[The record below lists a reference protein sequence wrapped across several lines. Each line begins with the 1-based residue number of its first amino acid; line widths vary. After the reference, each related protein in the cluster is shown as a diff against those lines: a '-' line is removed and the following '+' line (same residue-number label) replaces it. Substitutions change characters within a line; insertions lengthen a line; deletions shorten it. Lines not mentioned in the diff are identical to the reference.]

1 MKSSEL
7 DGKRVDQIMFTNGEV
22 LSVSEEISMH
32 YHYEF
37 HGEYD
42 DAWVIQ
48 VDNVGNETAR
58 HNVKFIESIIWSN

>member
-1 MKSSEL
+1 MNSSEL
-7 DGKRVDQIMFTNGEV
+7 DGKMVDQIIFPNGEV
-22 LSVSEEISMH
+22 LSVNEEMRLR

-48 VDNVGNETAR
+48 VDNDGNEIAR
-58 HNVKFIESIIWSN
+58 HNVKFIESIIWSA

>member
-7 DGKRVDQIMFTNGEV
+7 DGKMVDQIIFPNGDV
-22 LSVSEEISMH
+22 LSVNEEMRLS

-48 VDNVGNETAR
+48 IDNVGNETAR